1 MFESIKNLFSKPRGT
16 VDNFAAAPVA
26 EPENL
31 RGIEVIK
38 HFTTDDEPKVVDYPR
53 GKYKVYWEIVV
64 GEVPGGY
71 VAQIRFYTYDT
82 GAVLEQMQYVEPKVH
97 LLKPKV
103 NKHIINTM
111 AKYRR

>member
-1 MFESIKNLFSKPRGT
+1 MELFKKYFGT
-16 VDNFAAAPVA
+16 PPAPTLVAPVE

-31 RGIEVIK
+31 TGFEVTK
-38 HFTTDDEPKVVDYPR
+38 HFTTDDEPKVRDYPR
-53 GKYKVYWEIVV
+53 GRYKVYWEIVV

-71 VAQIRFYTYDT
+71 VAQIRFYTFDSGT
-82 GAVLEQMQYVEPKVH
+82 VLESKQFIEPKLH

-103 NKHIINTM
+103 NELIISTM